1 MFYLRL
7 TFDNLRSGPFEEEMS
22 MQSQDEYLSSSS
34 RIENNYVQFRP
45 RVPPGPLM
53 DRRVSNPGVG
63 ATKPQGSAELLR
75 LESIQWRKNSAK
87 NVFCNNGKK
96 SRYNFYDLKSV

>member
-1 MFYLRL
+1 
-7 TFDNLRSGPFEEEMS
+7 MS
-22 MQSQDEYLSSSS
+22 IQSQDEYLSSSS

-45 RVPPGPLM
+45 RLPPGPLV

-63 ATKPQGSAELLR
+63 ATKPPGSSGLLR

-87 NVFCNNGKK
+87 MYFVIMVIFKETKINFGETKK
-96 SRYNFYDLKSV
+96 SNSN